1 MSGFTTTNTS
11 HVIRADLYSADIR
24 EAFED
29 ELMGMQYVDWLSDF
43 PDGET
48 WNVPTIGNM
57 QVLDYDE
64 GQAIRYN
71 KMDTGNLT
79 MTITEYK
86 STATYITDKFRQDS
100 MWAGKIESMF
110 VPKMTRALAV
120 ALEND
125 IMNLLPEYQT
135 ATNPMLV
142 NGLAHR
148 MTGGGANGMI
158 EIQDFARAKLALRA
172 ANVPMTNLIAIVDP
186 SVEYHLSVL
195 TGLSDFTYNPKWEG
209 IVETGLTTGMRFVRN
224 IHGFDIWTS
233 DFLKEVGAETI
244 TGYGTAVAADGVA
257 NLFFSAGSDTT
268 PFMGAIR
275 QMPKVESERNK
286 DLQRDEFI
294 MTSRYGLQIQRPES
308 GVVIITPK
316 TPSLVY
322 A

>member
-1 MSGFTTTNTS
+1 MSGFMTSNTD
-11 HVIRADLYSADIR
+11 HVIRANLHSMDIR

-29 ELMGMQYVDWLSDF
+29 ELMGMQYVDWLTDF

-48 WNVPTIGNM
+48 WNVPTIGNL

-86 STATYITDKFRQDS
+86 SAGVSIYDKFRQDS
-100 MWAGKIESMF
+100 MYAPKIESMF

-120 ALEND
+120 ALETD
-125 IMNLLPEYQT
+125 IMALFPESQT
-135 ATNPMLV
+135 AANPNLI
-142 NGLAHR
+142 NGYAHR
-148 MTGGGANGMI
+148 MTGGGADGRI

-209 IVETGLTTGMRFVRN
+209 IVESGLTTGMRFIRN

-233 DFLKEVGAETI
+233 DYLKDIGAETI
-244 TGYGTAVAADGVA
+244 SGYGTAVAGDGVA
-257 NLFFSAGSDTT
+257 NLFFSAGPDTT
-268 PFMGAIR
+268 PFMGAFR
-275 QMPKVESERNK
+275 QMPKVESSRNK

-294 MTSRYGLQIQRPES
+294 MTSRYGLKIQRPES
-308 GVVIITPK
+308 GVTIITPK
-316 TPSLVY
+316 TASLVY

>member
-1 MSGFTTTNTS
+1 MSGFMTSNTD
-11 HVIRADLYSADIR
+11 HVIRANLHSMDIR
-24 EAFED
+24 QAFED
-29 ELMGMQYVDWLSDF
+29 ELMGMQYVEWLSDF

-48 WNVPTIGNM
+48 WNVPTIGNL

-86 STATYITDKFRQDS
+86 SSGVSIYDKFRQDS
-100 MWAGKIESMF
+100 MYAPKIESMF

-120 ALEND
+120 ALETD
-125 IMNLLPEYQT
+125 IMALYPESQT
-135 ATNPMLV
+135 ATNPHLI
-142 NGLAHR
+142 NGYAHR
-148 MTGGGANGMI
+148 MTGGGANGLI

-209 IVETGLTTGMRFVRN
+209 IVETGLTTGMRFIRN

-233 DFLKEVGAETI
+233 DYLKDIGAETI
-244 TGYGTAVAADGVA
+244 TGYGTAVAANGVA
-257 NLFFSAGSDTT
+257 NLFFSAGPDTT
-268 PFMGAIR
+268 PFMGAFR
-275 QMPKVESERNK
+275 QMPKVESSRNK
-286 DLQRDEFI
+286 DLQRDEFL
-294 MTSRYGLQIQRPES
+294 MTSRYGLKIQRPES
-308 GVVIITPK
+308 AVTIITPK
-316 TPSLVY
+316 TASLVY